1 MKHIFVD
8 TNVLIDFL
16 ADREPYSKFASEIFN
31 LADLNKIKIHVSA
44 ISFNNIYYILRG
56 ATNHTKALNLIGEL
70 EDLVDTLD
78 LNKKII
84 NQAIKSG
91 FNDFEDAIQY
101 YSAKSK
107 GKIEFIVT
115 RNLKDFKK
123 SDIPVFSSESAFK
136 LLAAL

>member
-16 ADREPYSKFASEIFN
+16 ADRQPYSEFASGIFN

-56 ATNHTKALNLIGEL
+56 ATSHSKALKLIEEL
-70 EDLVDTLD
+70 EELVDIID
-78 LNKKII
+78 LNKKTI
-84 NQAIKSG
+84 NQAIKSE
-91 FNDFEDAIQY
+91 FKDFEDAIQY

-107 GKIEFIVT
+107 DKIEFIVT

-123 SDIPVFSSESAFK
+123 SNIPVFSSESAYK
-136 LLAAL
+136 LLST